1 MKILFLGDI
10 VAQSGVSAVCASTP
24 LLQAQYHPD
33 FIIANGE
40 NAADGKGMTRELYTR
55 LKAAGIDVITLGNHA
70 FSKRAFLQDAED
82 CPDIIWPANIGSYA
96 PQRPVLIRIVKE
108 KRVAVLNILGN
119 VFMNADYED
128 PILVTK
134 KIMNHISADI
144 ILIDFHAEATSEKS
158 IYFQYFK
165 DRVTAMIGTHT
176 HVQTADEKVEN
187 GCAFISDVGMCG
199 PYDSVL
205 GRDRNE
211 AMDHAI
217 TGCSH
222 YRPSDKEAVVCGAM
236 IDIDDHTNR
245 AVSIERIQLRPGSN
259 D

>member
-1 MKILFLGDI
+1 MRILFLGDI
-10 VAQSGVSAVCASTP
+10 VVQSGVSAVCACTP
-24 LLQAQYHPD
+24 MLQKQYQPD
-33 FIIANGE
+33 ITIANGE
-40 NAADGKGMTRELYTR
+40 NAADGKGMTKELYNR
-55 LKAAGIDVITLGNHA
+55 LKAAGIDLITLGNHA
-70 FSKRAFLQDAED
+70 FSKRAFLFDTDD
-82 CPDIIWPANIGSYA
+82 CMDIIWPANIGTYA
-96 PQRPVLIRIVKE
+96 PSRPVLIRLVNG
-108 KRVAVLNILGN
+108 KRLAVLNILGN

-134 KIMNHISADI
+134 QILRHISADV

-165 DRVTAMIGTHT
+165 DRVTAIIGTHT

-187 GCAFISDVGMCG
+187 GCAFITDAGMCG

-222 YRPSDKEAVVCGAM
+222 YLPSDNASLICGLV

-245 AVSIERIQLRPGSN
+245 AVSIQRIQLRPGPN